1 MVQFA
6 RLLVWL
12 HRLLFFLAILKA
24 SRNPQRKQILSKYW
38 SSSGKERIAQNF
50 AKMIALGKKKKKRNR
65 GQSQKSGDRITE
77 LEHKLSY
84 QMLNRSKRMSR
95 LKGSRITGSRQDG
108 QTWT

>member
-50 AKMIALGKKKKKRNR
+50 AKMIALGKKKKKE
-65 GQSQKSGDRITE
+65 TE
-77 LEHKLSY
+77 DKAKNQVTE
-84 QMLNRSKRMSR
+84 
-95 LKGSRITGSRQDG
+95 
-108 QTWT
+108 